1 MLVKHDTNDLASS
14 SALSAR
20 AEKGRDVGRGGEGN
34 DAQLSARGHPAPRKI
49 HPGETSSEK
58 GSLGRERERT
68 GMKVREGWANTHSCL
83 HVATLH
89 LDKFPKLGSS
99 FTIIEDVSS
108 HHHYQPTEQPFARSL
123 GGPFLPGVLARIR
136 VRTECRQRERACL
149 LPSFERCAQS
159 GLEEV
164 GIVER

>member
-1 MLVKHDTNDLASS
+1 MKTG
-14 SALSAR
+14 
-20 AEKGRDVGRGGEGN
+20 EKGREEDGSERGEKCRDVGRRGEGN
-34 DAQLSARGHPAPRKI
+34 DAHLSARGHPALRKI
-49 HPGETSSEK
+49 HSGETGSEK
-58 GSLGRERERT
+58 GSLGREGERT
-68 GMKVREGWANTHSCL
+68 GMKGREGRANTHSCL

-159 GLEEV
+159 GLEQV